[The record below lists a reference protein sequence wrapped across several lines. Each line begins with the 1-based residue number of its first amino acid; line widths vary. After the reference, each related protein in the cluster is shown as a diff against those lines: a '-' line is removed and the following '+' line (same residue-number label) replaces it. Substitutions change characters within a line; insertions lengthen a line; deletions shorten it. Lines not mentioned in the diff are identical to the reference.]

1 MRALLGVL
9 LMLLSAPIAYR
20 AAASD
25 LDFRAPAS
33 ADDAK
38 AALQDLAG
46 RLVPVY
52 QDPDPDR
59 YLANLSALQMVMGN
73 YDAADE
79 SRRSL
84 HDRRRRPASPPGAP
98 HVGRDVIFDIYAR
111 ARAAE
116 AGS

>member
-33 ADDAK
+33 ADNAK

-59 YLANLSALQMVMGN
+59 YLANLSALQMVAGN
-73 YDAADE
+73 YSAADE

-84 HDRRRRPASPPGAP
+84 RERRRRSGSPTAGAQAAAPSASPRP
-98 HVGRDVIFDIYAR
+98 VGRDIVFD
-111 ARAAE
+111 
-116 AGS
+116 